1 MDERRHQERHTG
13 IFPAEVHEAASG
25 APIGLVADISSGGLL
40 LRAERILPVGDRLQV
55 VVELP
60 RGATDAPRHTLEV
73 QVRWSE
79 ADLAPGTHVVG
90 LAFTGRTPPD
100 GPAATSLLQA
110 LRAVS

>member
-13 IFPAEVHEAASG
+13 IFPAEVREAASG
-25 APIGLVADISSGGLL
+25 APLGLVADLSTGGML
-40 LRAERILPVGDRLQV
+40 LRAERALAVGDRLQV

-60 RGATDAPRHTLEV
+60 RGATGQTARAMEV

-90 LAFTGRTPPD
+90 LAFTGQTPPD
-100 GPAATSLLQA
+100 GPAATALLQA